1 MRPRT
6 RLPGSAPLRSL
17 GASALVL
24 ALLLAQLLLPAA
36 AFAQAD
42 DEPVSPLPVEAAGES
57 AVFGQTVKLIASK
70 DTFIASN
77 QPGENFGGLDNLD
90 AGWYGAFGAVR
101 PLLKFNLENIP
112 GNAKVYSAQMVMY
125 LQFAVPGS
133 DSSMTLDAA
142 RTTQSWS
149 EGGATWVNA
158 AGIGGPQFRLGTVS
172 AQPGWAS
179 FDLTNQVQSW
189 VNGQSN
195 NGLMIIGDETPSL
208 GRARIF
214 ASRHVGGLEPYLLV
228 NYECD
233 TLAPVSQMG
242 GLPANSGASFT
253 VSWSGQDRAPSGC
266 QPTGLR
272 RFTVQ
277 YRVNGGSWVQ
287 WHASTT
293 RTSDTFNFSVPN
305 GARVDF
311 RVWADDNAGN
321 VERAPDNP
329 QASTVVITQA
339 PEVVFTALP
348 PITNV
353 PNFTV
358 NWSAVN
364 APIGVASYDVQYQV
378 NGGPWLDLLVQT
390 SQTSYFFSNPQSGTT
405 YGFRARARDAAGN
418 VGTFPSAAQ
427 TQTTVELFPN
437 ARVLPFNPNIINST
451 SPVTTSFT
459 LNWTGSTPPGTPIT
473 QYNIY
478 YRFYNLQGVLVQNWV
493 ETSPWLTV
501 DGNTTSASFPVAQL
515 GLGNGIYQFQATA
528 RNAVGVTPF
537 NPNGVEATM
546 IVDLG
551 DTIKPQEYMP
561 IISR

>member
-6 RLPGSAPLRSL
+6 RLPGSASLRSL

-24 ALLLAQLLLPAA
+24 ALLLAQLLLPAT
-36 AFAQAD
+36 AFAQSG

-57 AVFGQTVKLIASK
+57 AALGQTVRLIASK

-77 QPGENFGGLDNLD
+77 QPGENFGGLDNMD
-90 AGWYGAFGAVR
+90 TGWYGAFGAVR
-101 PLLKFNLENIP
+101 PLVKFDLDNIP
-112 GNAKVYSAQMVMY
+112 GNAKIYGAQLVMY

-133 DSSMTLDAA
+133 DSTMTLDAA
-142 RTTQSWS
+142 RATQSWS

-158 AGIGGPQFRLGTVS
+158 AGIGGPQFRLGSIST
-172 AQPGWAS
+172 QPGWAS

-214 ASRHVGGLEPYLLV
+214 ATRHVGGLEPYLLV

-242 GLPANSGASFT
+242 GLPANSSASFNVT
-253 VSWSGQDRAPSGC
+253 WSGQDRAPNGC

-272 RFTVQ
+272 KFHVQ
-277 YRVNGGSWVQ
+277 YRVNGGSWVD
-287 WHASTT
+287 WKSTT
-293 RTSDTFNFSVPN
+293 ATSATFDVSVAN

-311 RVWADDNAGN
+311 RVNADDNAGN
-321 VERAPDNP
+321 VERRPDNP

-339 PEVVFTALP
+339 PAVVFTPLP

-353 PNFTV
+353 PSFTI
-358 NWSAVN
+358 NWSATN
-364 APIGVASYDVQYQV
+364 APIGVASYDVQYQI
-378 NGGPWLDLLVQT
+378 NGGAWLDLLVQT
-390 SQTSYFFSNPQSGTT
+390 AQTSYFFSNPASGTT
-405 YGFRARARDAAGN
+405 YGFRARARDTAGN
-418 VGTFPSAAQ
+418 VGAFPSAAQ

-437 ARVLPFNPNIINST
+437 AHMVPFNPNLINSS

-459 LNWTGSTPPGTPIT
+459 LNWTGSTPPSTTIT
-473 QYNIY
+473 QYKIY
-478 YRFYNLQGVLVQNWV
+478 YRVYNLQGVLLQNWDV
-493 ETSPWLTV
+493 NAPWQTV
-501 DGNTTSASFPVAQL
+501 NDGATTSASFPVAQL
-515 GLGNGIYQFQATA
+515 GWGNGIYQFQATA
-528 RNAVGVTPF
+528 VNAVGVTPF
-537 NPNGVEATM
+537 TDIAEATM
-546 IVDLG
+546 LVDLG
-551 DTIKPQEYMP
+551 NTIQPQKYMP
-561 IISR
+561 TILR